1 MHALPVT
8 NPVTMFEALFH
19 TWTALEQERADHAHT
34 TRALDNIATVY
45 SQELDQKDEQMA
57 QLHDQFV
64 HQVEFTKTWREK
76 AYALELKLEA
86 AQANLETTRVQL
98 EATRAQLEA
107 TQAVLAFT
115 HEQLQD
121 AQATVSN
128 QLY

>member
-19 TWTALEQERADHAHT
+19 IWTAFEQERVDHAYT
-34 TRALDNIATVY
+34 NRMLDNLGAAY
-45 SQELDQKDEQMA
+45 RQELDTKDEYMTVLQA
-57 QLHDQFV
+57 QFV
-64 HQVEFTKTWREK
+64 NQVGVTKSYREK

-86 AQANLETTRVQL
+86 AQAQL

-115 HEQLQD
+115 HEHLQD
-121 AQATVSN
+121 AQAAASN
-128 QLY
+128 RY

>member
-1 MHALPVT
+1 
-8 NPVTMFEALFH
+8 MFEALFY

-86 AQANLETTRVQL
+86 AQA
-98 EATRAQLEA
+98 QLEA

-121 AQATVSN
+121 AQAAASN
-128 QLY
+128 RY

>member
-1 MHALPVT
+1 
-8 NPVTMFEALFH
+8 MFQDLF
-19 TWTALEQERADHAHT
+19 TIWTSLEQERADHAHA
-34 TRALDNIATVY
+34 TRMLDRLATAY
-45 SQELDQKDEQMA
+45 GEELDKKDERMA
-57 QLHDQFV
+57 VLQAQFV
-64 HQVEFTKTWREK
+64 NQVEVTKTWREK

-86 AQANLETTRVQL
+86 AQANLET
-98 EATRAQLEA
+98 TRAQLEA

>member
-86 AQANLETTRVQL
+86 TEANLET
-98 EATRAQLEA
+98 TRAQLEA
-107 TQAVLAFT
+107 TRAVLAFT

-121 AQATVSN
+121 AQANVSN